1 MVLPETDSR
10 NGGAYVSAGLT
21 LLRGLIAGGPTGWV
35 VDLRGNRG
43 GDMHPMLTVVAPL
56 LGEGERGRFIG
67 PDGGSSGWGVRRGHV
82 YNGGRTA
89 FRWRRI
95 PPARTEPV
103 AVLTDRHTASSGEA
117 VLISFLGARNIRT
130 FGEPTA
136 GYATANQT
144 FRLSDGARLAI
155 TTAYM
160 ADRTGRTYGNEPIA
174 PHEPVG
180 NHVKN
185 HAENPDGTHDRVLD
199 TAIAW
204 LAARP

>member
-1 MVLPETDSR
+1 MLLPETDSR
-10 NGGAYVSAGLT
+10 NGRAYVTAGLT
-21 LLRGLIAGGPTGWV
+21 VLRGLIAGRPTGWV

-67 PDGGSSGWGVRRGHV
+67 PDGDPTSWGVRRGHV
-82 YNGGRTA
+82 YNGGNTA
-89 FRWRRI
+89 FRWRRV
-95 PPARTEPV
+95 PAARTEPV

-117 VLISFLGARNIRT
+117 VLISFLGARNVRT

-144 FRLSDGARLAI
+144 FKLEDGSRLAI

-174 PHEPVG
+174 PHE
-180 NHVKN
+180 
-185 HAENPDGTHDRVLD
+185 HATNPDGTHDRVLD

-204 LAARP
+204 LAQQA